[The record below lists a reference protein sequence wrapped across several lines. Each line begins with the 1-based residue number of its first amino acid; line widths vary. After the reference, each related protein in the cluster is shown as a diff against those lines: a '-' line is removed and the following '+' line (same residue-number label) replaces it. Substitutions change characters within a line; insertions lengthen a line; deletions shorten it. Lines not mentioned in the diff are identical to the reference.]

1 MARYRIDPSR
11 SQVWINARSN
21 VHPIHSRTDG
31 LEGWIDL
38 KFTSAGR
45 LDLRARPT
53 AHLEFAVAHLRSANP
68 LEQREL
74 RRRIDAK
81 HHPLILG
88 ELTILEP
95 GADGHFRAGGE
106 VTFRGVT
113 RAHSDELTIEEVD
126 DSTIRVE
133 GRSTFDVRDFGMEP
147 PKILVLKVEPL
158 VEVRIEV
165 TAELGS

>member
-1 MARYRIDPSR
+1 MARYQIDPSR
-11 SQVWINARSN
+11 SQVWISARSN
-21 VHPIHSRTDG
+21 VHPIHTSTSG

-38 KFTSAGR
+38 RFTATGR

-53 AHLEFAVAHLRSANP
+53 AHLELAVARLRSSNP

-81 HHPLILG
+81 HHPLITG
-88 ELTILEP
+88 ELTSFEP
-95 GADGHFRAGGE
+95 ADDGRFRAGGDI
-106 VTFRGVT
+106 TFRGVT
-113 RAHSDELTIEEVD
+113 QAHSDDLTIEKVD

-133 GRSTFDVRDFGMEP
+133 GQSSFDIGDFGMEP
-147 PKILVLKVEPL
+147 PKILVLKVEPV

-165 TAELGS
+165 TAELVS